1 MANQLD
7 EMNPEI
13 IEEGRDI
20 HVIAKVLPVEVSVQE
35 KMIPAIIMI
44 IGIMI
49 IFIALLSERYGGCW
63 SFGSNIS
70 VVEATSD

>member
-20 HVIAKVLPVEVSVQE
+20 HVIAKVLPVEV
-35 KMIPAIIMI
+35 
-44 IGIMI
+44 
-49 IFIALLSERYGGCW
+49 L
-63 SFGSNIS
+63 
-70 VVEATSD
+70 